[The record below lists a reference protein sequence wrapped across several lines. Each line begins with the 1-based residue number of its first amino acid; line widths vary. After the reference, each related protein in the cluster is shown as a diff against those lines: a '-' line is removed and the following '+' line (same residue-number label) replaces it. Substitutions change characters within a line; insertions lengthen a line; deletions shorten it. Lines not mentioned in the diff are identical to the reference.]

1 MGGGDDK
8 SGVLQRALVS
18 LYARFGHALTGS
30 AAGRAAYLRAYFA
43 YKRHVED
50 PFARL
55 VRRAPRL
62 FAGGDV
68 LDVGANVGYTAA
80 VFAGAVDA
88 GRKVWAFEPERRNF
102 ELLERVVAARHLGG
116 RVVPVRAAVGREEGS
131 IDLLVNRDQPTDHR
145 VLTEPMRRALGPA
158 APTERVPLVT
168 LDAFAAREGIARIA
182 FVKIDVQGYELPVCE
197 GMAGLLE
204 RNPDACLAV
213 EYSPGQMVELGLDP
227 AALRDFF
234 EGRGYRSYL
243 LARSGRLTP
252 WRVGDPLRT
261 GRSYCDLILTRT
273 PLD

>member
-1 MGGGDDK
+1 MGDEGK
-8 SGVLQRALVS
+8 SGVVQRALVA
-18 LYARFGHALTGS
+18 LYARFGDALMGS
-30 AAGRAAYLRAYFA
+30 APGRAAYLRAYFA

-80 VFAGAVDA
+80 VFAGAVDE
-88 GRKVWAFEPERRNF
+88 GRRVWAFEPERRNF
-102 ELLERVVAARHLGG
+102 ELLEHVVASRRLGG

-131 IDLLVNRDQPTDHR
+131 IDLLVNRRQPTDHR
-145 VLTEPMRRALGPA
+145 VLTDAMRRTVGPA
-158 APTERVPLVT
+158 AATERVPLVS
-168 LDAFAAREGIARIA
+168 LDAFAAREGIARLA
-182 FVKIDVQGYELPVCE
+182 FVKVDVQGYELPVCE
-197 GMAGLLE
+197 GMSGLLE
-204 RNPDACLAV
+204 ANPGAALAI
-213 EYSPGQMVELGLDP
+213 EYSPAQMAELGLDP
-227 AALRDFF
+227 GALRAFF

-243 LARSGRLTP
+243 LAPSGQLTP